1 MKISLDEAGT
11 IAKFM
16 PTLAQRLLLPDAA
29 QSVNLAKRSLSG
41 VDRHECPAGI
51 KAFSPEFGDEQPRH
65 SSAHGTT
72 PETRPSA
79 VAMILDADLAGDG
92 KDVVRIAAMAVAAMF
107 CRLGFPNTSPGHFP
121 LVPVRLVTNPLALL
135 PSSAL
140 VEAMRVD
147 CPSLTIL
154 RSLHAADI
162 CFVPLDLRGQRNKTM
177 PSTILAIPPDH
188 AGHRR
193 SHVDAGNSGCGTLPM
208 LARFSSDDDLHRV
221 SPWRGGSN
229 APTRDAL
236 HSAVNRQT
244 GERMQL

>member
-107 CRLGFPNTSPGHFP
+107 CRLGLGIPILSAKLGFNFT
-121 LVPVRLVTNPLALL
+121 VLL
-135 PSSAL
+135 PAFNAINL
-140 VEAMRVD
+140 
-147 CPSLTIL
+147 IL
-154 RSLHAADI
+154 L
-162 CFVPLDLRGQRNKTM
+162 FLFLFYQ
-177 PSTILAIPPDH
+177 
-188 AGHRR
+188 
-193 SHVDAGNSGCGTLPM
+193 
-208 LARFSSDDDLHRV
+208 F
-221 SPWRGGSN
+221 
-229 APTRDAL
+229 
-236 HSAVNRQT
+236 
-244 GERMQL
+244 